1 MWIRLLC
8 SYFSYFRG
16 TLHCSAHIVATC
28 HLSSQIVSYPRTV
41 SSSVRREDDR
51 RKERRRV
58 REERREREREQKKE
72 ELKRLKKLK
81 RKEIKQKLDKIKSE

>member
-1 MWIRLLC
+1 MT
-8 SYFSYFRG
+8 SYFTG
-16 TLHCSAHIVATC
+16 TCCCNADVVANYC
-28 HLSSQIVSYPRTV
+28 HLSSQIVSYPRMV

-51 RKERRRV
+51 RKEKRRL

-81 RKEIKQKLDKIKSE
+81 RKEIKQKLEKIKSE